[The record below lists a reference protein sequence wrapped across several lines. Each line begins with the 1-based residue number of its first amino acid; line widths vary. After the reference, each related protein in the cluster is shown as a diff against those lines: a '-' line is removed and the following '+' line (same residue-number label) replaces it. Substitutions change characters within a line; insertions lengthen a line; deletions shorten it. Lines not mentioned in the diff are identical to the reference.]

1 MRAVSLGRVDKG
13 VGCSVTGCGNQAEW
27 SISRGETGGSGLSL
41 SGEGRRVYL
50 CRDHYKVWKKA
61 TKKSRNLERSRW

>member
-1 MRAVSLGRVDKG
+1 MGKVDKG
-13 VGCSVTGCGNQAEW
+13 IGCSVTGCRNQAER
-27 SISRGETGGSGLSL
+27 SISRDETGGSGLSL
-41 SGEGRRVYL
+41 GGGGRRVYL

>member
-1 MRAVSLGRVDKG
+1 LGKVDKG
-13 VGCSVTGCGNQAEW
+13 IGCGVTGCRNQAER
-27 SISRGETGGSGLSL
+27 SISRAETGGSGLSL
-41 SGEGRRVYL
+41 GGDGRRVYL